1 MAREQRT
8 VAENRKAR
16 HDYFFDEVMEAGIQ
30 LVGTEVKSLRQGH
43 VNLRDSHAVIQHGEC
58 FLLNC
63 HISPYTHGNRW
74 NHDPYRTRKL
84 LLHRRQIAELTGKV
98 KQQGYTLVP
107 IRVYFNERGHAKVEL
122 ALARGKK
129 QYDKRASEAAKDA
142 ARRIDRALKDR
153 RR

>member
-16 HDYFFDEVMEAGIQ
+16 HDYFFEEVMEAGIQ